1 MADKHHN
8 VIEDADATELNAD
21 FNAIEH
27 ASTISDSNHEDNTTI
42 DGTPEVLASE
52 MNADTSDEDA
62 SASGED
68 EDSENTRAGTG
79 MSENGEEGER
89 LRENFQQI
97 GSPDDV
103 QPQPARSKQKNS
115 SLDEKYMSF
124 SSGSLIKLL
133 RKPGNLSPRELDYI
147 AGLLKRKK
155 GPVIHHV
162 IGKKVRRSYGS
173 GKKRYHPKNPAEL
186 LELLRYTPLQ
196 ADLGKPNSQEE
207 DNRRWAVVDSQT
219 LPRMDTNKKETICP
233 GLFMRLFDPSSK
245 SRLDDAHH
253 GFLSAASA
261 LPLRTKEERQ
271 DFLRFHTYWRYRG
284 LTQGISVTSH
294 LSMLTS
300 DHILPRFYGTRKKTE
315 MICANLTLING
326 YAQITAG
333 FPILRV
339 TDEMRHYE
347 VVSLYGDQEIYGI
360 SFFENEYLVPYC
372 VVPDAIITT
381 YKWRDIESW
390 MKQSKCSYQDWY
402 TTWAVPAYQAH
413 EKARVE
419 ALVANPDMYE
429 EVESI
434 FVDDKTIDELE
445 ALFSAPIQ
453 NPRAPRGSQ
462 RQTEAEKVEA
472 SDFDENLDSN
482 GVERRWVLYG
492 QSGDAAT

>member
-1 MADKHHN
+1 MADEHHD
-8 VIEDADATELNAD
+8 VIEGADATELNAD
-21 FNAIEH
+21 FNATGH
-27 ASTISDSNHEDNTTI
+27 ASTISDSNHEDDTAI

-52 MNADTSDEDA
+52 MNADTLDEDV
-62 SASGED
+62 SASSEQRDG
-68 EDSENTRAGTG
+68 ENTRADTDL
-79 MSENGEEGER
+79 SKNGEESER
-89 LRENFQQI
+89 LRENTQQTD
-97 GSPDDV
+97 SPDDL
-103 QPQPARSKQKNS
+103 QPQPGRSKEKKS
-115 SLDEKYMSF
+115 SLAKKYISF
-124 SSGSLIKLL
+124 SSGALIKRL
-133 RKPGNLSPRELDYI
+133 RNPGNRSPRELDYI
-147 AGLLKRKK
+147 AGLLKKK
-155 GPVIHHV
+155 TGPVIHHV
-162 IGKKVRRSYGS
+162 IEKKVRRSYGS
-173 GKKRYHPKNPAEL
+173 GKKRYHPKSPVEL
-186 LELLRYTPLQ
+186 LELLRYMPLQ
-196 ADLGKPNSQEE
+196 ADLGKANSQEE

-219 LPRMDTNKKETICP
+219 LPRMETNKKEIECP
-233 GLFMRLFDPSSK
+233 GLFMRLHDASSK
-245 SRLDDAHH
+245 SRLDDDHH

-261 LPLRTKEERQ
+261 LPLRTKKERQ
-271 DFLRFHTYWRYRG
+271 DFLRFHTYWRHRG

-326 YAQITAG
+326 YAQIAAG

-347 VVSLYGDQEIYGI
+347 VVSLYGDQEMYGM

-429 EVESI
+429 DVESI

-445 ALFSAPIQ
+445 ALFSVPIK
-453 NPRAPRGSQ
+453 NPRAPRRSRLQ
-462 RQTEAEKVEA
+462 SEAENFKA
-472 SDFDENLDSN
+472 TDSDENLDSN
-482 GVERRWVLYG
+482 GVERRWVLYE

>member
-8 VIEDADATELNAD
+8 VIEDAGATELIAD

-27 ASTISDSNHEDNTTI
+27 ASTISDSNHKDNTAI
-42 DGTPEVLASE
+42 DSTPEVLASE
-52 MNADTSDEDA
+52 MNADAPGEHGY
-62 SASGED
+62 SG
-68 EDSENTRAGTG
+68 NTRVDTDK
-79 MSENGEEGER
+79 SENGEENER
-89 LRENFQQI
+89 LRENNQQT
-97 GSPDDV
+97 GNHDDT
-103 QPQPARSKQKNS
+103 QPQPARPEQKKS
-115 SLDEKYMSF
+115 SFARKYISF

-133 RKPGNLSPRELDYI
+133 RKPGNLSSRELDHI
-147 AGLLKRKK
+147 AGILKRKK
-155 GPVIHHV
+155 SQVIHRV
-162 IGKKVRRSYGS
+162 IEKKVRRSYGS
-173 GKKRYHPKNPAEL
+173 GKKRYHPKNPAEI
-186 LELLRYTPLQ
+186 LELLRYTPSQ
-196 ADLGKPNSQEE
+196 ADLGKPHSHEE
-207 DNRRWAVVDSQT
+207 DNHRWAVVNSQT
-219 LPRMDTNKKETICP
+219 LPRMDTKEKEVICP
-233 GLFMRLFDPSSK
+233 GLFMRLYDSSSK
-245 SRLDDAHH
+245 SRLDDGHH

-261 LPLRTKEERQ
+261 LPLRTKKERQ
-271 DFLRFHTYWRYRG
+271 DFLRHHTYWRYRG

-294 LSMLTS
+294 LSMLVS

-326 YAQITAG
+326 YAQIAAG

-339 TDEMRHYE
+339 VDEMRHYE
-347 VVSLYGDQEIYGI
+347 VVSLYGDQKMYGI

-381 YKWRDIESW
+381 YKWRDIDNW
-390 MKQSKCSYQDWY
+390 MKQSNCSYQDWY

-419 ALVANPDMYE
+419 ALVTNPDMYE

-445 ALFSAPIQ
+445 TLFSAPIK
-453 NPRAPRGSQ
+453 NPRAPRGVH
-462 RQTEAEKVEA
+462 RQAEAEKFEA
-472 SDFDENLDSN
+472 SAFDENLDSN

>member
-1 MADKHHN
+1 MADKHHD
-8 VIEDADATELNAD
+8 VIENAEVTELNAD
-21 FNAIEH
+21 FIAIEH
-27 ASTISDSNHEDNTTI
+27 APTIIDSNHEDNTAI
-42 DGTPEVLASE
+42 DGAPEVLASE

-62 SASGED
+62 NASSEQG
-68 EDSENTRAGTG
+68 DSKNTREDTD
-79 MSENGEEGER
+79 MSENGEESER
-89 LRENFQQI
+89 LRENTQQT

-103 QPQPARSKQKNS
+103 QPQPAGSKEKKS
-115 SLDEKYMSF
+115 SLAKKYISF
-124 SSGSLIKLL
+124 SSGALIKLL

-147 AGLLKRKK
+147 AGLLKIKAS
-155 GPVIHHV
+155 PVIHHV
-162 IGKKVRRSYGS
+162 IEKKVRRSYGS
-173 GKKRYHPKNPAEL
+173 GKKRYHPKNPTEL
-186 LELLRYTPLQ
+186 LELLRYMPLP
-196 ADLGKPNSQEE
+196 ADLGKPKPQEE
-207 DNRRWAVVDSQT
+207 DNHRWAVVDSQT

-233 GLFMRLFDPSSK
+233 GLFMRLSDPSSK
-245 SRLDDAHH
+245 SRLDDDHH
-253 GFLSAASA
+253 GFLSAAPA
-261 LPLRTKEERQ
+261 LPLRTKKERQ
-271 DFLRFHTYWRYRG
+271 DFLRFHTYWRHRG

-326 YAQITAG
+326 YAQIAAG

-347 VVSLYGDQEIYGI
+347 VISLYGDQEMYGI

-429 EVESI
+429 DVESI

-445 ALFSAPIQ
+445 ALFSAPIKS
-453 NPRAPRGSQ
+453 PRAPGESR
-462 RQTEAEKVEA
+462 RQSKAENFEV
-472 SDFDENLDSN
+472 SDFDDNLDSN
-482 GVERRWVLYG
+482 SMKRRWVLYG

>member
-1 MADKHHN
+1 MMIYTDDTA
-8 VIEDADATELNAD
+8 
-21 FNAIEH
+21 
-27 ASTISDSNHEDNTTI
+27 I

-52 MNADTSDEDA
+52 MNADTLDENVNA
-62 SASGED
+62 SSEQG
-68 EDSENTRAGTG
+68 DSENTRSDTDV
-79 MSENGEEGER
+79 SENGEESER
-89 LRENFQQI
+89 LRENTQQTC
-97 GSPDDV
+97 SPDDV
-103 QPQPARSKQKNS
+103 QPQPGRSKEKKS
-115 SLDEKYMSF
+115 SLVKKYISF
-124 SSGSLIKLL
+124 SSGALIKRL
-133 RKPGNLSPRELDYI
+133 RKPGNLSPRELDHI
-147 AGLLKRKK
+147 ADLLKRKT

-162 IGKKVRRSYGS
+162 IEKKVRRSYGS
-173 GKKRYHPKNPAEL
+173 GKKRYHPKNRAEL
-186 LELLRYTPLQ
+186 LELLRYTPSQ
-196 ADLGKPNSQEE
+196 ADLGKHNSQEE
-207 DNRRWAVVDSQT
+207 DNHRWTVENSQT
-219 LPRMDTNKKETICP
+219 LPRMDTNSKDTTCT
-233 GLFMRLFDPSSK
+233 GLFMRFSDPSSK
-245 SRLDDAHH
+245 SRLDDDDH
-253 GFLSAASA
+253 GFLSAAPA
-261 LPLRTKEERQ
+261 LPLRTKKERQ
-271 DFLRFHTYWRYRG
+271 DFLRFHTYWRHRG

-315 MICANLTLING
+315 MICAKLTLING
-326 YAQITAG
+326 YAQIAAG

-347 VVSLYGDQEIYGI
+347 VVSLYGDQEMYGI

-390 MKQSKCSYQDWY
+390 MKQTKCNYQDWY

-429 EVESI
+429 DVESI

-445 ALFSAPIQ
+445 ALFSAPIK
-453 NPRAPRGSQ
+453 NPRAPRVSR
-462 RQTEAEKVEA
+462 RQSKAENFEA
-472 SDFDENLDSN
+472 SEFDDNLDSN